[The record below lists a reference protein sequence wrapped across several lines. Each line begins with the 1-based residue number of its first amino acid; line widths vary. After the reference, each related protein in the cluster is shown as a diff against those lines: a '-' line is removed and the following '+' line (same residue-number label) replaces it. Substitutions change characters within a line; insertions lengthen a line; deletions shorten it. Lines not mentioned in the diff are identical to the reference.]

1 MKPTDALKLP
11 WEASNA
17 NVNAQGEPKVPF
29 GLNLGREKL
38 AEWEA
43 EVWER
48 IDRSV
53 GDQLRRTCVT
63 TQFMPVVRT
72 SPSERTVTADKI
84 GEVGGVMQ
92 IDQGAVL
99 ALNEASISFL
109 LTKEQYH
116 DERAIGTGATLAARA
131 ANRLAQRMDDLI
143 FNGGG
148 NPGLLA
154 EAEQNRIVDVELLAQ
169 NNPGGYGENTFKAVA
184 EAYAYLQ
191 SVGQYGPYAL
201 VLHAELFADAHAPLK
216 STLIMPADRIKPLM
230 SAGFHGTG
238 TLPERRG
245 LMVSVGGN
253 TVDVAIGVDG
263 ATAFAQIDDQEN
275 YRFRVYERFT
285 VRIKDPRAL
294 VMLRFAE
301 GA

>member
-72 SPSERTVTADKI
+72 APSERTVTADKI

-116 DERAIGTGATLAARA
+116 D
-131 ANRLAQRMDDLI
+131 
-143 FNGGG
+143 
-148 NPGLLA
+148 
-154 EAEQNRIVDVELLAQ
+154 
-169 NNPGGYGENTFKAVA
+169 
-184 EAYAYLQ
+184 
-191 SVGQYGPYAL
+191 
-201 VLHAELFADAHAPLK
+201 
-216 STLIMPADRIKPLM
+216 
-230 SAGFHGTG
+230 
-238 TLPERRG
+238 
-245 LMVSVGGN
+245 
-253 TVDVAIGVDG
+253 
-263 ATAFAQIDDQEN
+263 
-275 YRFRVYERFT
+275 
-285 VRIKDPRAL
+285 
-294 VMLRFAE
+294 
-301 GA
+301 